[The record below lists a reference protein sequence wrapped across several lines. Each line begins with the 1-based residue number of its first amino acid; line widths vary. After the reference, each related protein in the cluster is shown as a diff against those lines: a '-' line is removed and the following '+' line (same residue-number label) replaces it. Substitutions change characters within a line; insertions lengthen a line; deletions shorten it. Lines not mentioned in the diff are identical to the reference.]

1 MDIEILFIK
10 ISLST
15 RYKLGFE
22 TDFFNLSNNSFDY
35 NGSQF
40 LKSMQYL
47 TVDSELVDEKNQNFK
62 KNNIPVTNILN
73 NEAKNDHL
81 LGSNIKL
88 TPRDLLYIFVDI
100 EEEFKITIP
109 ESYIIEGKF
118 NTFNNILQII
128 KDEITE

>member
-1 MDIEILFIK
+1 
-10 ISLST
+10 
-15 RYKLGFE
+15 
-22 TDFFNLSNNSFDY
+22 
-35 NGSQF
+35 
-40 LKSMQYL
+40 MQYL